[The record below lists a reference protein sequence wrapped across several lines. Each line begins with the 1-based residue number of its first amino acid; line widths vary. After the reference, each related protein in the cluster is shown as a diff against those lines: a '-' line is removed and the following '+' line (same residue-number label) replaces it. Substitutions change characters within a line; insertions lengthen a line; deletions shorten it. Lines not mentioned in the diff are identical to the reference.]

1 MARKID
7 NLVLIDANFVLLP
20 FQFKID
26 YLSEIESNL
35 EGNTWFLVLEQTV
48 QELLAKKNREAAA
61 SKFPQLLE
69 AGLDYLKSRK
79 GRFDVQFVNEIKS
92 ESESSDDFLLK
103 RAYDL
108 KKEFPKVYIA
118 TNDANL
124 RKRAKELSIGAIF
137 LRQKKYLSIL
147 RP

>member
-7 NLVLIDANFVLLP
+7 NIVLLDANFILLP

-26 YLSEIESNL
+26 YLSEIELNL
-35 EGNTWFLVLEQTV
+35 EGNTRFLVLEQTI
-48 QELLAKKNREAAA
+48 QELNAKNVRETTA

-69 AGLDYLKSRK
+69 AGLTYLKSQK
-79 GRFDVQFVNEIKS
+79 DRFDVQFANEIKNKN
-92 ESESSDDFLLK
+92 ESSDDFLLK
-103 RAYDL
+103 SAHAL
-108 KKEFPKVYIA
+108 KKECSKVFIA
-118 TNDANL
+118 TNDANV